1 MSHEV
6 DTISV
11 QVRRLLLYPAQKL
24 LPRARRKE
32 ILKYLEQLHLPTWQL
47 AAQTLHTIVAEY
59 RNQTILAFD
68 VLTLALQ
75 AAGTAYCFAAVSLWL
90 PLGIALGSVMGTL
103 ILRGAYTHP
112 FGRNGKRDE
121 PANPWQYAM
130 DSGTDSVMSVGSLLL
145 SQSVMVMISTSLA
158 LRESMMWR
166 GVVIFTP
173 LMFVLRLV
181 FRPRPDAS
189 MPFHGSNLT
198 SDQIYK
204 RTWLMNILWIATC
217 HFTLVT
223 NPHSLPDW
231 LPQANILRGALPM
244 NMFIV
249 WFRIQAN
256 ALIRRD
262 YIETL
267 FTDCEKKKKA
277 RHREVLMKGMDKSEP
292 YYGLYVGLQWFLFL
306 YLATPILFAL
316 WPWLAGTETSLDVF
330 GIVFHVAALITLALT
345 WNYLKAANRV
355 AAAALEEDIVSS
367 SRVPQA

>member
-1 MSHEV
+1 
-6 DTISV
+6 
-11 QVRRLLLYPAQKL
+11 
-24 LPRARRKE
+24 
-32 ILKYLEQLHLPTWQL
+32 
-47 AAQTLHTIVAEY
+47 
-59 RNQTILAFD
+59 
-68 VLTLALQ
+68 
-75 AAGTAYCFAAVSLWL
+75 
-90 PLGIALGSVMGTL
+90 
-103 ILRGAYTHP
+103 
-112 FGRNGKRDE
+112 
-121 PANPWQYAM
+121 
-130 DSGTDSVMSVGSLLL
+130 
-145 SQSVMVMISTSLA
+145 
-158 LRESMMWR
+158 
-166 GVVIFTP
+166 
-173 LMFVLRLV
+173 
-181 FRPRPDAS
+181 
-189 MPFHGSNLT
+189 
-198 SDQIYK
+198 
-204 RTWLMNILWIATC
+204 MNILWIATC

-292 YYGLYVGLQWFLFL
+292 YYGLYVWLQWFLFA

-316 WPWLAGTETSLDVF
+316 WPWLAGTESNLDVF

-355 AAAALEEDIVSS
+355 AAAALEADIVST